1 MKEGEK
7 GMSLIYDR
15 AKELWANVQREQI
28 EKGMEKYG
36 TPLNPDDWTNEQL
49 LNHAVQENVDQM
61 HYMTS
66 LYEKLSSTTTEMRV
80 RENEIKKLRRE
91 NNNLKQYFVE
101 LELLAQ
107 SDVGMMLEKLAT
119 LAKHAKENERP

>member
-1 MKEGEK
+1 
-7 GMSLIYDR
+7 MSLIYDR

-66 LYEKLSSTTTEMRV
+66 LYEKLSSTTTEMHV

-119 LAKHAKENERP
+119 LAKHAKENERS

>member
-1 MKEGEK
+1 
-7 GMSLIYDR
+7 MSLIYDR

-91 NNNLKQYFVE
+91 NQNLKQYFVE

>member
-91 NNNLKQYFVE
+91 NQNLKQYFVE